1 MSVAPRPGQAPP
13 GRRGPVPDLPVCFN
27 ARHLSEGA
35 LVENAML
42 GGTVPPWEWIGDER
56 RAGPDML

>member
-13 GRRGPVPDLPVCFN
+13 ERRGRHLTFPACFN

-35 LVENAML
+35 LVENATL
-42 GGTVPPWEWIGDER
+42 GGAVPLWEWIGDER